1 VPHYDATFGLGSP
14 ATRSIFFGEAMV
26 LARRRF
32 LRLAGGIAALP
43 ALANGATAQSY
54 PKRPVKLIVG
64 LPAGGAPDIYARLL
78 ADWLS
83 KRSGQAFVVEDRPGA
98 SGNIATEAV
107 IRAAPDGYTLL
118 VVIAPN
124 VINPTLYPHLKFNFI
139 HETTP
144 VASIG
149 GSPFVMVVNPSV
161 PARTVPQF
169 IAHAKANP
177 GKINIAVTDL
187 GSVTRMAA
195 ELFKMMAGVDLVI
208 VPHVGETAA
217 LTDLLSNQV
226 QVMFDP
232 IPSALGYVHNGQ
244 LRALAVTSTKPVDSF
259 PDVPPVAQ
267 FLPGYEALGV
277 TGIVAPRG
285 TPDDIVTTLN
295 KAINTALAD
304 PKMKQRFAALG
315 TATRISSP
323 AEFGEIIVSETAKW
337 AKVIKFAKIKT
348 E

>member
-1 VPHYDATFGLGSP
+1 VF
-14 ATRSIFFGEAMV
+14 
-26 LARRRF
+26 ARRRF
-32 LRLAGGIAALP
+32 LCLAGGIATLP
-43 ALANGATAQSY
+43 AFATSAAAQNY
-54 PKRPVKLIVG
+54 PSRPVKLIVG

-83 KRSGQAFVVEDRPGA
+83 ERLHQPFVVENRPGA
-98 SGNIATEAV
+98 SGNIATETV
-107 IRAAPDGYTLL
+107 MRAAPDGYTLL
-118 VVIAPN
+118 MVIAPN
-124 VINPTLYPHLKFNFI
+124 VINPTLYPNLKYNFI
-139 HETTP
+139 HDTTP

-161 PARTVPQF
+161 PAKTVPEF
-169 IAHAKANP
+169 IAYAKANP
-177 GKINIAVTDL
+177 GKINVAVTDL

-232 IPSALGYVHNGQ
+232 IPSALSYVRNGQ
-244 LRALAVTSTKPVDSF
+244 LRALAVTAAKPSDSF
-259 PDVPPVAQ
+259 PGVPPVAR
-267 FLPGYEALGV
+267 FLPGYEAIGI

-285 TPDDIVTTLN
+285 TPAHVVATLN
-295 KAINTALAD
+295 KAINAALAD
-304 PKMKQRFAALG
+304 PKIKQRFAALG
-315 TATRISSP
+315 STTRTSSP
-323 AEFGEIIVSETAKW
+323 GEFGAIIASETEKW
-337 AKVIKFAKIKT
+337 AKVIKFAHIKT

>member
-1 VPHYDATFGLGSP
+1 LG
-14 ATRSIFFGEAMV
+14 
-26 LARRRF
+26 
-32 LRLAGGIAALP
+32 ALP
-43 ALANGATAQSY
+43 ALARGAAADTY
-54 PKRPVKLIVG
+54 PNRPVKLIVG
-64 LPAGGAPDIYARLL
+64 LPGGGAPDIYARLL
-78 ADWLS
+78 ADSLS
-83 KRSGQAFVVEDRPGA
+83 ERLHQPFVVENRPGA
-98 SGNIATEAV
+98 SGNIATETV

-118 VVIAPN
+118 MVIAPN

-139 HETTP
+139 HDTTP
-144 VASIG
+144 VASVG

-161 PARTVPQF
+161 PAKSVPEF
-169 IAHAKANP
+169 IAYAKANP

-217 LTDLLSNQV
+217 LSDLLSNQV

-232 IPSALGYVHNGQ
+232 IPSALGYVRSGQ
-244 LRALAVTSTKPVDSF
+244 LRALAVTAAKPSNSF
-259 PDVPPVAQ
+259 PGVPPVAQ
-267 FLPGYEALGV
+267 FLPGYEAIGI

-295 KAINTALAD
+295 QAINASLAD
-304 PKMKQRFAALG
+304 PKIQQRFAALG
-315 TATRISSP
+315 STTRTSSS
-323 AEFGEIIVSETAKW
+323 AEFGAIIKSETEKW
-337 AKVIKFAKIKT
+337 AKVIKFAHIKT

>member
-1 VPHYDATFGLGSP
+1 
-14 ATRSIFFGEAMV
+14 MM
-26 LARRRF
+26 LARRRV
-32 LRLAGGIAALP
+32 LHLAASVAALP
-43 ALANGATAQSY
+43 ALARSAAADTY
-54 PKRPVKLIVG
+54 PSRPVKIIVG
-64 LPAGGAPDIYARLL
+64 LPAGGAPDIYARLI

-83 KRSGQAFVVEDRPGA
+83 EHLHQPFVVENRPGA

-118 VVIAPN
+118 LVIAPN
-124 VINPTLYPHLKFNFI
+124 VINPTLYPHLKLNFI
-139 HETTP
+139 RDTTA

-161 PARTVPQF
+161 PAKTVPEF
-169 IAHAKANP
+169 IAYAKANP
-177 GKINIAVTDL
+177 GKINVAVTDL

-195 ELFKMMAGVDLVI
+195 ELFKMMAGIDLVI

-232 IPSALGYVHNGQ
+232 IPSALGYVRNGQ
-244 LRALAVTSTKPVDSF
+244 LRALAVTAAKPVASF
-259 PDVPPVAQ
+259 PGVPPVAQ
-267 FLPGYEALGV
+267 FLPGYEALGI

-285 TPDDIVTTLN
+285 TPAAIVATLN
-295 KAINTALAD
+295 TAINACLAD
-304 PKMKQRFAALG
+304 PKIQQRFAALG
-315 TATRISSP
+315 STTRTSSP
-323 AEFGEIIVSETAKW
+323 AEFGAIIASETEKW
-337 AKVIKFAKIKT
+337 AKVIRFAKIKT

>member
-1 VPHYDATFGLGSP
+1 MF
-14 ATRSIFFGEAMV
+14 
-26 LARRRF
+26 ARREF
-32 LRLAGGIAALP
+32 LHLIASMAALT
-43 ALANGATAQSY
+43 AWTRGAAAETY
-54 PKRPVKLIVG
+54 PSRPVKLIVG
-64 LPAGGAPDIYARLL
+64 LPAGGAPDIYARLI

-83 KRSGQAFVVEDRPGA
+83 EHLSQPFVVENRPGA
-98 SGNIATEAV
+98 SGNIATETV

-118 VVIAPN
+118 MVIAPN
-124 VINPTLYPHLKFNFI
+124 VINPTLYPHLKYNFI
-139 HETTP
+139 HDTTP

-161 PARTVPQF
+161 PAKTVPEF
-169 IAHAKANP
+169 IAYAKANP
-177 GKINIAVTDL
+177 GKINVAVTDL

-232 IPSALGYVHNGQ
+232 IPSALGYVRNGQ
-244 LRALAVTSTKPVDSF
+244 LRALAVTAAKPMESF
-259 PDVPPVAQ
+259 PNVPPVAQ
-267 FLPGYEALGV
+267 FLSGYEALGI

-285 TPDDIVTTLN
+285 TPADIVATLN
-295 KAINTALAD
+295 KAINTCLAD
-304 PKMKQRFAALG
+304 PRIQQRFAALG
-315 TATRISSP
+315 SATRISSP
-323 AEFGEIIVSETAKW
+323 AEFGAIIASETEKW
-337 AKVIKFAKIKT
+337 AKVIKFAHIKT